1 MHCADPTTERWFHG
15 HLAGKE
21 AEKLLSKGKLGSFLV
36 RESQSKLGDYG
47 KENLSIRMGHFLTH
61 HQSFMHPKYHKH
73 WLYNLAYII
82 DCVCCSPF
90 WPKLTVF
97 SPQGTDQLWKLRIR
111 RWFDEIFSIFF
122 SFLLLFSAQRS
133 HQWW

>member
-47 KENLSIRMGHFLTH
+47 KEAFAYDVRFL
-61 HQSFMHPKYHKH
+61 
-73 WLYNLAYII
+73 
-82 DCVCCSPF
+82 D
-90 WPKLTVF
+90 
-97 SPQGTDQLWKLRIR
+97 R
-111 RWFDEIFSIFF
+111 
-122 SFLLLFSAQRS
+122 
-133 HQWW
+133 

>member
-47 KENLSIRMGHFLTH
+47 KENVSKCI
-61 HQSFMHPKYHKH
+61 YV
-73 WLYNLAYII
+73 W
-82 DCVCCSPF
+82 V
-90 WPKLTVF
+90 
-97 SPQGTDQLWKLRIR
+97 
-111 RWFDEIFSIFF
+111 IF
-122 SFLLLFSAQRS
+122 
-133 HQWW
+133 

>member
-47 KENLSIRMGHFLTH
+47 KENPVPSILGEYIFVGLKKTFFFLNDL
-61 HQSFMHPKYHKH
+61 F
-73 WLYNLAYII
+73 LYLAI
-82 DCVCCSPF
+82 D
-90 WPKLTVF
+90 TVF
-97 SPQGTDQLWKLRIR
+97 QNGM
-111 RWFDEIFSIFF
+111 EISSKFCV
-122 SFLLLFSAQRS
+122 
-133 HQWW
+133 

>member
-47 KENLSIRMGHFLTH
+47 KENTMPSTLKIS
-61 HQSFMHPKYHKH
+61 
-73 WLYNLAYII
+73 N
-82 DCVCCSPF
+82 
-90 WPKLTVF
+90 
-97 SPQGTDQLWKLRIR
+97 LRIKFGWLFGR
-111 RWFDEIFSIFF
+111 FEDTKFHSEIN
-122 SFLLLFSAQRS
+122 
-133 HQWW
+133 

>member
-47 KENLSIRMGHFLTH
+47 KENPVPSILGELWYYAVSVALKKNYLGLFRDSVHFEFWEDLET
-61 HQSFMHPKYHKH
+61 
-73 WLYNLAYII
+73 
-82 DCVCCSPF
+82 CS
-90 WPKLTVF
+90 K
-97 SPQGTDQLWKLRIR
+97 S
-111 RWFDEIFSIFF
+111 
-122 SFLLLFSAQRS
+122 
-133 HQWW
+133 

>member
-47 KENLSIRMGHFLTH
+47 KENPVPFLISCTG
-61 HQSFMHPKYHKH
+61 SK
-73 WLYNLAYII
+73 
-82 DCVCCSPF
+82 VPF
-90 WPKLTVF
+90 WQNGKIDKLALLNPCMKF
-97 SPQGTDQLWKLRIR
+97 KK
-111 RWFDEIFSIFF
+111 IFGQKT
-122 SFLLLFSAQRS
+122 SFEAL
-133 HQWW
+133 